1 MKLLPPVLSLPPVL
15 FFLMSTAGA
24 AFADEPVGFREGM
37 KLLAKY
43 HCQTCHSVDRT
54 LAGPS
59 LHDVAK
65 KYASDP
71 HARSVL
77 GESILNGS
85 AGVWGGAA
93 PMPPTKVSAADL
105 KPLVEW
111 ILSLKQY

>member
-1 MKLLPPVLSLPPVL
+1 MKLLAPILV
-15 FFLMSTAGA
+15 FLISASGA
-24 AFADEPVGFREGM
+24 AFADEPVGFQEGT

-59 LHDVAK
+59 LHNVAK

-71 HARSVL
+71 HAHSVL
-77 GESILNGS
+77 TESILNGS
-85 AGVWGGAA
+85 SGVWGVTL
-93 PMPPTKVSAADL
+93 PMPATKIPAADL

-111 ILSLKQY
+111 ILSLAQH